1 MDPTQ
6 GWLKIAYYVLF
17 FGGYGLFTYYLT
29 LNFRLLKFAKPINRF
44 EDATTRLYNTILFAF
59 GQKRILKDTQT
70 GLMHA
75 FIFWG
80 FLVLLFRFFVI
91 FGKGFSHTF
100 LDTFLNSQIGY
111 YYTFM
116 KDIFVVLI
124 IIMVTYAAI
133 RRLFIKPKR
142 VDFSIPALLI
152 LTFIFTAMV
161 TDIFLDATEFYVPG
175 AKMAFLGN
183 TVSTLFANFTMNE
196 RELVYTIAWW
206 IHAIVETTLI
216 IMLTR
221 LYLSKHF
228 HVITAI
234 PNVYFQNLETS
245 GVIENVENLEELFES
260 DDEDIPLGVS
270 KITDLNWKQ
279 YLDLFSCTECGR
291 CHEFCPT
298 FLTDKPLSPKRLNDN
313 LKKFLYDNQKNI
325 LKGKAN
331 ELPDIIGDVVTED
344 EIWDC
349 TTCGRCEEACPI
361 FIENI
366 PRIIDMRRKLVMVDS
381 KFPSELQTAFTGM
394 ERNGNPWNF
403 GMNKRFEWAEGLEIP
418 TMAEVE
424 NPEDIEV
431 LFWVGCAGS
440 FDERGKK
447 ITRAFVEIMKKAHVK
462 FACLGEEEG
471 CCGDFARRSGEEY
484 LYQTL
489 AQQNVETLNEY
500 KIKNIVTIC
509 PHGFNTMKHEYKEF
523 GGHYNVCHHTE
534 FIAKLIK
541 DKKIDLSSEIK
552 KKITYHDSCYLGRHN
567 KIYDEP
573 RDILESIKGVELKEP
588 SLNMENGLCCG
599 AGGGRMFMEESRGT
613 RINHKRF
620 EDIKETANP
629 EEICTACPFCIT
641 MLTDATKDTGNENIT
656 TRDIAEIVAEAIK

>member
-1 MDPTQ
+1 MDPTK

-29 LNFRLLKFAKPINRF
+29 LNLRLLKFAKPIDRF
-44 EDATTRLYNTILFAF
+44 KDSSTRLCNTILFAI
-59 GQKRILKDTQT
+59 GQKRILKDSQT
-70 GLMHA
+70 GFMHA

-80 FLVLLFRFFVI
+80 FMVLLFRFIVI

-100 LDTFLNSQIGY
+100 LDSFLNSEIGY
-111 YYTFM
+111 YYTFV

-124 IIMVTYAAI
+124 IVMVLYAFF
-133 RRLFIKPKR
+133 RRIILKPKR
-142 VDFSIPALLI
+142 LDFSIPALLI
-152 LTFIFTAMV
+152 LSFIFFAMI
-161 TDIFLDATEFYVPG
+161 TDIFMDGIEFYGQGSNV
-175 AKMAFLGN
+175 AFLGKA
-183 TVSTLFANFTMNE
+183 TAPLFSNMSIAGK
-196 RELVYTIAWW
+196 ELVYTISWW
-206 IHAIVETTLI
+206 LHVIIETTLI
-216 IMLTR
+216 TMLTR

-228 HVITAI
+228 HVVTAI
-234 PNVYFQNLETS
+234 PNVYFQNLNNS

-313 LKKFLYDNQKNI
+313 LKKFLYNNQKTI
-325 LKGKAN
+325 LKGKGD
-331 ELPDIIGDVVTED
+331 ELPEIIGDVVSED

-366 PRIIDMRRKLVMVDS
+366 PRIIDMRRKLVLVDS

-394 ERNGNPWNF
+394 ERNGNPWNI
-403 GMNKRFEWAEGLEIP
+403 GMNKRFEWAEGLDIP
-418 TMAEVE
+418 TMAEIE

-447 ITRAFVEIMKKAHVK
+447 ITKAFVEIMKKAGIN
-462 FACLGEEEG
+462 FACLGEEES

-489 AQQNVETLNEY
+489 AMQNVETINEY
-500 KIKNIVTIC
+500 KVKNIVTIC
-509 PHGFNTMKHEYKEF
+509 PHGFNTLKNEYQEF
-523 GGHYNVCHHTE
+523 GGEYNVYHHTE

-541 DKKIDLSSEIK
+541 DKKIQLDGEVK

-567 KIYDEP
+567 GIYDEP
-573 RDILESIKGVELKEP
+573 RDVLESISGIELSEP
-588 SLNMENGLCCG
+588 SLNRETGLCCG
-599 AGGGRMFMEESRGT
+599 AGGGRMFMEEDRGT

-620 EDIKETANP
+620 ENIIETASP
-629 EEICTACPFCIT
+629 EEICTACPFCMT
-641 MLTDATKDTGNENIT
+641 MLSDAAKEKGDENFI
-656 TRDIAEIVAEAIK
+656 TRDLAEIVVEAMK